1 MKKIL
6 LIAPVALFAV
16 LASCEGETKT
26 EVAEVAVV
34 AENVE
39 SKDYEINTLTSTIA
53 WEGEG
58 ATHGQAGNLS
68 ATSGSF
74 TIENDNVVSGTIEI
88 DMTSLTVS
96 SIPEGTED
104 NAKLVGHLTTG
115 DFFDVT
121 AFPKAILTITDGSDM
136 SNVKANLTIKEVTE
150 EITLAL
156 STAEE
161 NGVVTLTSTLNID
174 RTKFG
179 VTFNSGNFFE
189 NLGDHLIN
197 DEFTL
202 NVSLAS
208 K

>member
-1 MKKIL
+1 MKKIF
-6 LIAPVALFAV
+6 LIAPIALFTV
-16 LASCEGETKT
+16 LASCEGETKK

-34 AENVE
+34 AKNVV
-39 SKDYEINTLTSTIA
+39 SKDYAVNTLESTIA

-68 ATSGSF
+68 IKEGKF
-74 TIENDNVVSGTIEI
+74 TIENDAVLVGEIEI

-96 SIPEGTED
+96 SIPADSED
-104 NAKLVGHLTTG
+104 NAKLVGHLTTD
-115 DFFDVT
+115 DFFKVAEFPT
-121 AFPKAILTITDGSDM
+121 ALLVVTDGSDM
-136 SNVKANLTIKEVTE
+136 NNVKANLTIKDVTE
-150 EITLAL
+150 EITFAL
-156 STAEE
+156 SSAEA
-161 NGVVTLTSTLNID
+161 NGVITLTSSLKID
-174 RTKFG
+174 RTKYG

-202 NVSLAS
+202 NVTLVS

>member
-1 MKKIL
+1 
-6 LIAPVALFAV
+6 
-16 LASCEGETKT
+16 
-26 EVAEVAVV
+26 
-34 AENVE
+34 
-39 SKDYEINTLTSTIA
+39 
-53 WEGEG
+53 
-58 ATHGQAGNLS
+58 
-68 ATSGSF
+68 
-74 TIENDNVVSGTIEI
+74 
-88 DMTSLTVS
+88 
-96 SIPEGTED
+96 
-104 NAKLVGHLTTG
+104 
-115 DFFDVT
+115 
-121 AFPKAILTITDGSDM
+121 M

-202 NVSLAS
+202 NVTLAS

>member
-202 NVSLAS
+202 NVTLAS